1 MAKKTTLGGRYSKEL
16 VKIADAYGFT
26 LARAKKHAVWKGP
39 NGETVVTPKT
49 PGCNK
54 TLQATERLFRNA
66 LRRSEAG

>member
-1 MAKKTTLGGRYSKEL
+1 MAKKQGLGGRYSKEMMKL
-16 VKIADAYGFT
+16 AGDYGFT

-66 LRRSEAG
+66 LRRTA